1 MNTLFKAPLIW
12 FLLFGFSLF
21 LLDRWHQHSQ
31 DETIVITAGDIQRIR
46 DQWQSQSG
54 RPVSEE
60 MLQSLISEQIQ
71 ERRLYREA
79 LAQGLDRD
87 DVIIRRRLAQ
97 KLRFLTEDLAETIQ
111 APAPDA
117 LEAYF
122 DSHSSDY
129 QNPAR
134 LTFQQVF
141 FSAENPENRVPREA
155 LPAVKRLKG
164 QHEPLNA
171 RAIQALQLLQKEQA
185 DAAGWQ
191 QMGDPFMLGNRFNES
206 TPQSLTQQFG
216 KDFTD
221 QLIQAL
227 NTRETNR
234 WFGPIHSVYGEH
246 LIRVQYYQPPQTV
259 ELAEVR
265 ERVIN
270 DYRVYSRKQAFVQY
284 LAHLAEK
291 YPAVIATPD
300 TTRATQQAYEPRSE
314 NLARSTP

>member
-21 LLDRWHQHSQ
+21 LLDRWHQRSQ

-79 LAQGLDRD
+79 LALGLDQG

-111 APAPDA
+111 VPAPDA

-141 FSAENPENRVPREA
+141 FSAENAENSVSREA
-155 LPAVKRLKG
+155 VAAEKGPKG
-164 QHEPLNA
+164 QRDGLNA
-171 RAIQALQLLQKEQA
+171 RAVQALQLLQKGQA
-185 DAAGWQ
+185 DAADWQ
-191 QMGDPFMLGNRFNES
+191 QMGDPFMLGNRFSES

-221 QLIQAL
+221 QLTQAL
-227 NTRETNR
+227 NTHETHR

-246 LIRVQYYQPPQTV
+246 LIRVQTYQPPQAV
-259 ELAEVR
+259 ELTEVR
-265 ERVIN
+265 DRVID
-270 DYRVYSRKQAFVQY
+270 DYRLYSRKQAFVQY

-300 TTRATQQAYEPRSE
+300 ATSATQQADEPRSE
-314 NLARSTP
+314 NLARRTP